1 LWKDFTLDLREN
13 MQHLPI
19 ERLAELGDVEP
30 SREEAEHLASC
41 AQCARERGA
50 YRRLAGLAGDER
62 SRIGVP
68 LTDWRALRSR
78 LAHEGLIG
86 RAGAGWHRIALG
98 GTSGL
103 LRMAAAALLVVGGI
117 VGGRLS
123 AGMPYAQALVLGQ
136 GAPAVDAAPAAE
148 FSSPA
153 EALSVLNQAY
163 EQYSSAATYLAAND
177 TVSGGQAFERFRARL
192 AFLDEV
198 AQTTREALVEA
209 PQDPFINQYYVST
222 LGARDATLQR
232 MGQIVPVVGNRIR
245 RY

>member
-1 LWKDFTLDLREN
+1 

-30 SREEAEHLASC
+30 SRDEAEHLASC
-41 AQCARERGA
+41 AQCSRERAA
-50 YRRLAGLAGDER
+50 YRRLAALAGDER
-62 SRIGVP
+62 SRIGAP
-68 LTDWRALRSR
+68 LTDWGALRTR
-78 LAHEGLIG
+78 LAHDGLMRREGANW
-86 RAGAGWHRIALG
+86 RRIALG
-98 GTSGL
+98 NAGGF
-103 LRMAAAALLVVGGI
+103 LRFAAAALLVVGGI
-117 VGGRLS
+117 VGGRVS
-123 AGMPYAQALVLGQ
+123 AGMSYTQALALRDS
-136 GAPAVDAAPAAE
+136 APAGDAASAT
-148 FSSPA
+148 FSSPT
-153 EALSVLNQAY
+153 EALEVLNQAY

-177 TVSGGQAFERFRARL
+177 TVSGGQAFERFRSRL

-198 AQTTREALVEA
+198 AQTTREALVET

>member
-1 LWKDFTLDLREN
+1 

-30 SREEAEHLASC
+30 SRDEAEHLASC
-41 AQCARERGA
+41 AQCSRERAA

-68 LTDWRALRSR
+68 LTEWGVLRTR
-78 LAHEGLIG
+78 LAHDGLI
-86 RAGAGWHRIALG
+86 RREGANWRRIMLG
-98 GTSGL
+98 SSGGF
-103 LRMAAAALLVVGGI
+103 LRVAATALLVVGGI
-117 VGGRLS
+117 VGGRVS
-123 AGMPYAQALVLGQ
+123 TGMSYMQALALREDT
-136 GAPAVDAAPAAE
+136 PATEAAPSAT
-148 FSSPA
+148 FSSPT
-153 EALSVLNQAY
+153 EALAVLNQAY

-192 AFLDEV
+192 AFLDDV
-198 AQTTREALVEA
+198 AQTTREALVET

>member
-1 LWKDFTLDLREN
+1 

-30 SREEAEHLASC
+30 SRDEAEHLASC

-68 LTDWRALRSR
+68 LTDWGALRTR
-78 LAHEGLIG
+78 LTHDGLI
-86 RAGAGWHRIALG
+86 RHEGAGWRRIALG

-103 LRMAAAALLVVGGI
+103 LRVAAAALLVVGGI

-123 AGMPYAQALVLGQ
+123 AGMSYTQALALGQ
-136 GAPAVDAAPAAE
+136 RLPSVDAAPSAD

-153 EALSVLNQAY
+153 EALAVLNQAY

-177 TVSGGQAFERFRARL
+177 TVSSDQAFQRFRSRL

-198 AQTTREALVEA
+198 AQTTREALADA
-209 PQDPFINQYYVST
+209 PQDPFMNQFYVST
-222 LGARDATLQR
+222 LGARDATLHR
-232 MGQIVPVVGNRIR
+232 MGQIVPVGNRIGR
-245 RY
+245 F